1 MYFWWLTNVTVL
13 SIASSI
19 LPVYLPFFASNGDI
33 SCSSI
38 SIIYELSLDSA
49 AQSPIVDMM
58 LRSGFLLAS
67 HGALSHLSV
76 QPTADKMVYMH

>member
-1 MYFWWLTNVTVL
+1 MTVL

-49 AQSPIVDMM
+49 AQSPIVDMV

>member
-1 MYFWWLTNVTVL
+1 MTVL
-13 SIASSI
+13 SVASFI
-19 LPVYLPFFASNGDI
+19 LPIYLTFFASNGDI
-33 SCSSI
+33 FCSSI
-38 SIIYELSLDSA
+38 SIIYELSLDST

-76 QPTADKMVYMH
+76 QPTADKMVYMYCTKHS